1 MLTLIILSSALFST
15 NVYSQTLE
23 KPDPNSQINAQEQ
36 VNSLPGAASGGG
48 AYSVRTRKTS
58 VKVPSNIAPVEN
70 TTPAS
75 CADSLGSKGSA
86 TFTACEAGKKTR

>member
-1 MLTLIILSSALFST
+1 MITIIILSSALFSA
-15 NVYSQTLE
+15 NAFSQAVE

-36 VNSLPGAASGGG
+36 INSLPEAASGG

-58 VKVPSNIAPVEN
+58 LKVPSNFAPVEN
-70 TTPAS
+70 IAPAS

>member
-1 MLTLIILSSALFST
+1 MLTIIILSSALFSANAFSET
-15 NVYSQTLE
+15 QE

-36 VNSLPGAASGGG
+36 VNSLPGAGSAG
-48 AYSVRTRKTS
+48 AYSVRTRKSS
-58 VKVPSNIAPVEN
+58 VKAPVNIAPVEN
-70 TTPAS
+70 ITPAS